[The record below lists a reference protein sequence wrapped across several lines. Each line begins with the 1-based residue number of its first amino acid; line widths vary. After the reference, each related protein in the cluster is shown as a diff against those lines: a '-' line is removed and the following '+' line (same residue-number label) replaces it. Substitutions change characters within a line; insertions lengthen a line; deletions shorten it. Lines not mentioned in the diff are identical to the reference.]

1 MKSFKEYILERID
14 DKEQRNL
21 ERKKRNLER
30 KKQEL
35 TNLKK
40 KYKESK

>member
-1 MKSFKEYILERID
+1 MKSFKEYILERIN

-35 TNLKK
+35 INLKK

>member
-35 TNLKK
+35 INLKK

>member
-21 ERKKRNLER
+21 ERKK
-30 KKQEL
+30 QEL
-35 TNLKK
+35 KNLKK